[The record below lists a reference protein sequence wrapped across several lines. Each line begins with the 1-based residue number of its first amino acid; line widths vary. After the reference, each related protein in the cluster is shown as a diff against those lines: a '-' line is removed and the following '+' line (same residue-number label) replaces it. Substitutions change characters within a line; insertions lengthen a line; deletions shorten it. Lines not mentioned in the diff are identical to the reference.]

1 MRFLADMG
9 ISPGTVN
16 ESRRQGHD
24 AVHLVE
30 QGLERLADGDILV
43 KARNEA
49 RVLLTGDEYHRA
61 ASPEDLE
68 IKTKKLMNIALPA
81 TAWLKPNQ
89 PRAETLT
96 LG

>member
-9 ISPGTVN
+9 ISPGTVS
-16 ESRRQGHD
+16 ELRRQGHD

-49 RVLLTGDEYHRA
+49 RVLLTGDEYHLA

-68 IKTKKLMNIALPA
+68 IKTKKLMKIALPA
-81 TAWLKPNQ
+81 ID
-89 PRAETLT
+89 
-96 LG
+96 